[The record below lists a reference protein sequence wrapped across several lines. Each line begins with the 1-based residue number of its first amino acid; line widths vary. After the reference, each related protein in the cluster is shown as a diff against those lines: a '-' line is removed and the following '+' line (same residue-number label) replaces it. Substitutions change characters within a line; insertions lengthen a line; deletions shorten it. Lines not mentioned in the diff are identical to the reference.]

1 MVSTTVAA
9 AALSLIPEG
18 SSVLFDSGTTTS
30 SLAEQLAASGLKN
43 LTILTASLPIAMIL
57 AGQYQTLMCGGI
69 VQSEDISLFGP
80 DADNYFGSVYADL
93 AFIASS
99 GIRPDIGLTA
109 SSPYLVS
116 IKKQML
122 KASKKV
128 VVLLDS
134 SKFFVNSINLFC
146 EFDPKKIHT
155 IITVKNEKNYRQIE
169 NLEQRGIQI
178 LLA

>member
-1 MVSTTVAA
+1 MGIFSPTSHQSPADPLHRSRHFLQIHAERDYICKDAEHPSILNIDKRTIINIEEKRRIAA

-30 SLAEQLAASGLKN
+30 SLAEQLAA
-43 LTILTASLPIAMIL
+43 
-57 AGQYQTLMCGGI
+57 
-69 VQSEDISLFGP
+69 
-80 DADNYFGSVYADL
+80 
-93 AFIASS
+93 S